1 MFHTLFLLM
10 KYMFETASVYR
21 NDLII
26 STFRNCRRIMGNDE
40 SFRNV
45 SRNQGRDCYICYDEV
60 RNHTERNDDLWLE
73 KQKHF
78 YLD

>member
-1 MFHTLFLLM
+1 
-10 KYMFETASVYR
+10 MFETASVYR

-45 SRNQGRDCYICYDEV
+45 SRNQMANYFICYDEI
-60 RNHTERNDDLWLE
+60 RNHTERDDDLWLE
-73 KQKHF
+73 KQKD
-78 YLD
+78 YYPD